1 MPAIDGWKRIPPI
14 GLLGSCRSLLDVYR
28 AIKDCV
34 CLLAMAVLVEA
45 NLKPWRRNQAK
56 AGSEWLIS
64 PLKIKFHNRG

>member
-34 CLLAMAVLVEA
+34 VLVEA